1 MTASSLRRE
10 SFAVRSL
17 PAGARRLSAVGRAA
31 LALAL
36 ACGLA
41 GCSSIDG
48 SSTDG
53 VVAQESATV
62 ETDATA
68 AAMDFSYSDRD
79 LDASYDESS
88 ATMVVLSDEGVS
100 IDGEGATAQDGSVLI
115 ESAGTYMVSGSLSDG
130 SIQVAAGEQDKVQ
143 IVFDGV
149 DIHCEDG
156 PAVSISAA
164 DKCFITLAEGSS
176 NSLSDGSSYAL
187 AEGEDEPNAVVYS
200 KADLTFNG
208 TGSLTIAGSYR
219 HAVCSKDDLVI
230 TGGTYD
236 LSATEDALRGKDCVK
251 IADGSFSIEAGE
263 DGIASTNDEDADRG
277 FVSIDGGSFALI
289 AADDGIQ
296 AARYA
301 RLAGGSF
308 DAQVED
314 DAVHSDIDALVSGGS
329 FSVVAGDDAFHAEGS
344 MTVQGGTIEVSS
356 CYEGIEG
363 EQVYLWGGDVHIV
376 ADDDA
381 VNAASSDASDSGA
394 AVDAAGARG
403 EGPDSGSASV
413 ALPDAGSQP
422 AVGGDSASD
431 RAEEVQGGSDSTLEA
446 APDPSGRPGVDERG
460 GAPQTGMAEGG
471 VGMGDSSCVIEISD
485 GYHVLESGGDVLDSN
500 GSIVITGGVTLAQS
514 AAGTSDYAIDYDI
527 EATIDGG
534 TLIAL
539 GGTEMAQNLTSGSQ
553 AFAMESIE
561 GAAGTTV
568 SVVDGLGSV
577 LASFTAPSA
586 FETAVVSV
594 AGMQD
599 GEVYGLVIGD
609 SVSGANDDGYASQ
622 GVLDTDVVVEVTA
635 SCEAQGGFG
644 GLGSDGRPAGAGEP
658 GAMRDP
664 AAARVE

>member
-17 PAGARRLSAVGRAA
+17 PADARRLSAVGRAA

-41 GCSSIDG
+41 GCSSIDD

-53 VVAQESATV
+53 AVAQESAAV
-62 ETDATA
+62 ETDTTA

-88 ATMVVLSDEGVS
+88 ATMIVLSDEGVS
-100 IDGEGATAQDGSVLI
+100 IDGEGATAQDGSALI
-115 ESAGTYMVSGSLSDG
+115 ESAGTYVVSGSLSDG

-164 DKCFITLAEGSS
+164 DKCFITLADGSS

-208 TGSLTIAGSYR
+208 TGSLAIAGSYR
-219 HAVCSKDDLVI
+219 HAVCSKDDLAI

-277 FVSIDGGSFALI
+277 FVSIDGGSFSLI

-296 AARYA
+296 SARYV

-308 DAQVED
+308 DVQVED

-344 MTVQGGTIEVSS
+344 MTVQGGTIGISS

-363 EQVYLWGGDVHIV
+363 GQVYLRGGDVHIV

-381 VNAASSDASDSGA
+381 VNAASSDASDSA
-394 AVDAAGARG
+394 AVDVDGTRE

-413 ALPDAGSQP
+413 ASSDAGSQP
-422 AVGGDSASD
+422 AAGWDGASERVG
-431 RAEEVQGGSDSTLEA
+431 EVPNGSDSTLEA
-446 APDPSGRPGVDERG
+446 APEPSGRPGVDERG

-471 VGMGDSSCVIEISD
+471 AGMGDSSCVIEISD

-553 AFAMESIE
+553 AFAMGSID
-561 GAAGTTV
+561 GAAGATV
-568 SVVDGLGSV
+568 SVVDGSGSV

-599 GEVYGLVIGD
+599 GGVYGLVLGD
-609 SVSGANDDGYASQ
+609 PVSGANDDGYASQ
-622 GVLDTDVVVEVTA
+622 GVLDTDGAVEITA

-644 GLGSDGRPAGAGEP
+644 GLGADGRPAGAGEP

-664 AAARVE
+664 SAARIE

>member
-17 PAGARRLSAVGRAA
+17 PADARRLSAVGRAA

-41 GCSSIDG
+41 GCSSIDD

-53 VVAQESATV
+53 AVAQESAAV
-62 ETDATA
+62 ETDTTA

-88 ATMVVLSDEGVS
+88 ATMIVLSDEGVS
-100 IDGEGATAQDGSVLI
+100 IDGEGATAQDGSALI
-115 ESAGTYMVSGSLSDG
+115 ESAGTYVVSGSLSDG

-164 DKCFITLAEGSS
+164 DKCFITLADGSS

-208 TGSLTIAGSYR
+208 TGSLAIAGSYR
-219 HAVCSKDDLVI
+219 HAVCSKDDLAI

-277 FVSIDGGSFALI
+277 FVSIDGGSFSLI

-296 AARYA
+296 SARYV

-308 DAQVED
+308 DVQVED
-314 DAVHSDIDALVSGGS
+314 DAVHSDIDAFVSGGS

-344 MTVQGGTIEVSS
+344 MTVQGGTIGISS

-363 EQVYLWGGDVHIV
+363 GGKCIC
-376 ADDDA
+376 
-381 VNAASSDASDSGA
+381 G
-394 AVDAAGARG
+394 
-403 EGPDSGSASV
+403 
-413 ALPDAGSQP
+413 
-422 AVGGDSASD
+422 
-431 RAEEVQGGSDSTLEA
+431 
-446 APDPSGRPGVDERG
+446 
-460 GAPQTGMAEGG
+460 
-471 VGMGDSSCVIEISD
+471 
-485 GYHVLESGGDVLDSN
+485 
-500 GSIVITGGVTLAQS
+500 
-514 AAGTSDYAIDYDI
+514 
-527 EATIDGG
+527 EATCI
-534 TLIAL
+534 
-539 GGTEMAQNLTSGSQ
+539 S
-553 AFAMESIE
+553 
-561 GAAGTTV
+561 
-568 SVVDGLGSV
+568 
-577 LASFTAPSA
+577 
-586 FETAVVSV
+586 
-594 AGMQD
+594 
-599 GEVYGLVIGD
+599 
-609 SVSGANDDGYASQ
+609 
-622 GVLDTDVVVEVTA
+622 
-635 SCEAQGGFG
+635 
-644 GLGSDGRPAGAGEP
+644 
-658 GAMRDP
+658 
-664 AAARVE
+664 